1 MERSNAN
8 CEDAELEIVRESI
21 VIWRRDGFA
30 GMEGAHD
37 KEISGR
43 FERQFGK
50 KKKKYC
56 GCFLIKMQ
64 NKCLF

>member
-21 VIWRRDGFA
+21 VICRRDVFA
-30 GMEGAHD
+30 GMECAHD

-43 FERQFGK
+43 FDRQFGK
-50 KKKKYC
+50 KRRNTADA
-56 GCFLIKMQ
+56 FFQ
-64 NKCLF
+64 

>member
-43 FERQFGK
+43 FERHFVK
-50 KKKKYC
+50 KIRNTADA
-56 GCFLIKMQ
+56 FL
-64 NKCLF
+64 